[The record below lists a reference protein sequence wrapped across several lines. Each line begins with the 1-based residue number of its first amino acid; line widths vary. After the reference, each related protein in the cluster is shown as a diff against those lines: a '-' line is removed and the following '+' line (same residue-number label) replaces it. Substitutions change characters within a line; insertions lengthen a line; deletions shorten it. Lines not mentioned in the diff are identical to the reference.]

1 MEVLRLAMSQDLD
14 FRKNLVKQDL
24 EGVYGQEEA
33 LNQLRSAILMDRHVI
48 LVGPPGIGKTTIVKS
63 LVDAMPG
70 DDDARPYIR
79 VQGSPD
85 LTAEDLI
92 GDIDPVKALEHG
104 PMSPEAFTPGKM
116 FRADGG
122 VLFFDEVNRCSEK
135 LQNALL
141 QALEEREATIGSYD
155 VELDANFLFI
165 GTMNPEESAT
175 QPLSDVFLD
184 RFDLIYMD
192 APEKIETEIEIVNA
206 KGQKLTGFP
215 NPLLLGTVSF
225 IRGLRSSED
234 LEKHPGV
241 RATIGV
247 YERSQSNAY
256 LDGREEVEPQD
267 IEDALISVLA
277 HRIRLKPS
285 LQYVQEPEEFLRA
298 EFSQHLENMAGEKA
312 EGP

>member
-1 MEVLRLAMSQDLD
+1 MSQDLE
-14 FRKNLVKQDL
+14 FRKNLVQQDL

-70 DDDARPYIR
+70 DDDARPYVR

-192 APEKIETEIEIVNA
+192 APEKIETEIEIVNP
-206 KGQKLTGFP
+206 KGQKLTEFP

>member
-1 MEVLRLAMSQDLD
+1 MSQDLE
-14 FRKNLVKQDL
+14 FRKNLVQQDL

-70 DDDARPYIR
+70 DDDARPYVR

-206 KGQKLTGFP
+206 KGQKLTEFP